1 MASIHKDIP
10 LDAQAD
16 EVWAAVR
23 DFGAVHQRL
32 GPGFAVDCRL
42 DGNARIVTFHNGVVA
57 REELV
62 DCDEVRRRLA
72 YAIVNGERVK
82 HYNASVQVF
91 ADGEKRS
98 RITWTVDVL
107 PNEIEPYIASQMD
120 LAVVAMQKVLG
131 RRDP

>member
-32 GPGFAVDCRL
+32 GPGFAMDCRL

-91 ADGEKRS
+91 ADGDKRS

-107 PNEIEPYIASQMD
+107 PNEITPYIASQMD
-120 LAVVAMQKVLG
+120 LAVVAMQKVLE